1 MLKKSLNSVFVVLMF
16 MRSRSFVNSCNI
28 KTWSRLSYSFV
39 KKACVTQVRLR
50 YRKSNGHA
58 SWSVLFACTGNNLTS
73 AFFAARIPNSHHKT
87 CLCWE
92 VKLKVFYWLC
102 GQQINPRATPNLY
115 SEHWLFHTCIIIL
128 CHTII
133 LILHSFR
140 SRKVKKKWHKEVYS
154 WMSALI
160 LKSNTDSVSFLLFFP
175 EC

>member
-50 YRKSNGHA
+50 YTEKAMVMLRDQFCLLAQEIIWRRHFSLHEFLTLTTKPVCVERWNWKCFSGF
-58 SWSVLFACTGNNLTS
+58 VGNRSTLEQLL
-73 AFFAARIPNSHHKT
+73 IYK
-87 CLCWE
+87 
-92 VKLKVFYWLC
+92 
-102 GQQINPRATPNLY
+102 
-115 SEHWLFHTCIIIL
+115 HWLFYTFIIIL

-140 SRKVKKKWHKEVYS
+140 SRKVKKMTQRS
-154 WMSALI
+154 L
-160 LKSNTDSVSFLLFFP
+160 
-175 EC
+175 

>member
-1 MLKKSLNSVFVVLMF
+1 MVTFKLFFCQESL
-16 MRSRSFVNSCNI
+16 CD
-28 KTWSRLSYSFV
+28 
-39 KKACVTQVRLR
+39 AVRLR

-115 SEHWLFHTCIIIL
+115 SEHWLFHTFIIIL

-140 SRKVKKKWHKEVYS
+140 SRKVKKNGTKKFIVGCQHLYWRATQILFHFCYFFLNAKYFVKE
-154 WMSALI
+154 
-160 LKSNTDSVSFLLFFP
+160 
-175 EC
+175 